1 MCTISME
8 PEYSQI
14 RHKHHVVS
22 SIIQSD
28 YVWFKIWDYPFIP
41 HILSNFREYYYI
53 KNNGAWINSS
63 DLNNTQEAEAFMTD
77 IMYMLN
83 FMSK

>member
-1 MCTISME
+1 MLNISME

-14 RHKHHVVS
+14 REKHHVVS
-22 SIIQSD
+22 SIVQKD

-41 HILSNFREYYYI
+41 HILSKPRGYYYLKD
-53 KNNGAWINSS
+53 KNEWINASCINESS
-63 DLNNTQEAEAFMTD
+63 EAEAFMQD

-83 FMSK
+83 SMC